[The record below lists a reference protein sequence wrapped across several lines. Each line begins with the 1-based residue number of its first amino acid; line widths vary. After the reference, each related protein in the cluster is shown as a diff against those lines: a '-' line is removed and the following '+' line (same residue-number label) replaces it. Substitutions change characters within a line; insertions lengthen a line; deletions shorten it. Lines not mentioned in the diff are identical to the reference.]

1 MKKPIIILGIIIG
14 AVIVWLLVGAF
25 AYKAEQ
31 KQNNFEPYRT
41 TLTGVQTCLPHKD
54 TSGPQTLE
62 CAIGMKTDSGE
73 YYAVDFSLSS
83 QMPPEI
89 QNGERFTA
97 SGLVTPI
104 ERLSSDHWQK
114 YNVKGIFSI
123 TDVAI
128 IEGKIETPATP
139 KPTPNPVTKKCFIG
153 GCSGQMCS
161 DEEGPVSTCE
171 YREEYACYKSA
182 TCGVQANGECG
193 WTVTSELTACLA
205 AN

>member
-1 MKKPIIILGIIIG
+1 MKKPLIILGIIIG
-14 AVIVWLLVGAF
+14 AVTVWLALGAF
-25 AYKAEQ
+25 VYKEEQ
-31 KQNNFEPYRT
+31 AQNNFEPYRA

-62 CAIGMKTDSGE
+62 CAIGMLTDMGE
-73 YYAVDFSLSS
+73 YYAIDFSLSS
-83 QMPPEI
+83 QMPIEI

-104 ERLSSDHWQK
+104 ERLSSDDWQK

-123 TDVAI
+123 TDGVKV
-128 IEGKIETPATP
+128 EGKAETPTTP
-139 KPTPNPVTKKCFIG
+139 KPTPEPVAKKCYVG
-153 GCSGQMCS
+153 GCSGQICS
-161 DEEGPVSTCE
+161 DEPGAMSTCE

-193 WTVTSELTACLA
+193 WTETAELTACLA
-205 AN
+205 GK